1 MQSMGTLLDAN
12 AVLRYL
18 LEDNQEQAD
27 LAAEAVL
34 EGAEVT
40 VEVLAECV
48 HVLEGVYHAKRSE
61 IAEALGLLLDEV
73 FCRRKSVACAALG
86 YYSGSTFDFV
96 DCVLAAEAD
105 LERRRVIMFD
115 KKLNGLLGRVGEL
128 RL

>member
-48 HVLEGVYHAKRSE
+48 YVLEGVYHAKRSE

>member
-1 MQSMGTLLDAN
+1 MGTLLDAN